1 MTLITEENVK
11 PEHAERYSGEIKDLL
26 LVAQNQF
33 FDDDAE
39 VVREKDDFEK
49 LDSFFELVQKDNLS
63 TPQEVNET
71 HDELSKADSVEALE
85 DSSEDLESTSV
96 QVIRASERSD
106 SELESENNSQVNL
119 DEDGL
124 VNAENSD
131 ENQLP
136 DEQFSSSGSGI
147 SDEPFIADP
156 LVKPHNT
163 EIDDIHEQSNT
174 DDILQDQL
182 QEEYERGY
190 ADAVN
195 ALEKSI
201 TDERSQIQN
210 LNSVLFEIHGEF
222 EQQIKALLQEK
233 IKCLALEFIGD
244 AIDDDPEKLLVKIDQ
259 EVANLS
265 KYVNDL
271 TVELN
276 ELDAL
281 AINENVSTMSDRQV
295 KFVSNAN
302 LARGE
307 FKLSDGFTTYS
318 KTYSSE

>member
-1 MTLITEENVK
+1 MISITEENVK

-39 VVREKDDFEK
+39 VVREKEDFEK

-63 TPQEVNET
+63 TPKEVNET
-71 HDELSKADSVEALE
+71 HDEPPEAVTVESLE
-85 DSSEDLESTSV
+85 DNSDDLES
-96 QVIRASERSD
+96 ASLQEISGSEMSD
-106 SELESENNSQVNL
+106 SDVESTDNSQVNL
-119 DEDGL
+119 YEDDL
-124 VNAENSD
+124 VNTENSD
-131 ENQLP
+131 EHDLP
-136 DEQFSSSGSGI
+136 DEQLSSSGSGI

-163 EIDDIHEQSNT
+163 ETHDTHEQLNT
-174 DDILQDQL
+174 DDVLQGQL

-195 ALEKSI
+195 ELEKSI
-201 TDERSQIQN
+201 TDERTQIQN

-222 EQQIKALLQEK
+222 EQQIKALFQEK

-244 AIDDDPEKLLVKIDQ
+244 AIDDNPEKLAVKIDQ

-265 KYVNDL
+265 KYIKDL

-281 AINENVSTMSDRQV
+281 AINANGATISDGQV
-295 KFVSNAN
+295 KFVSNTN

-318 KTYSSE
+318 RTYSSE

>member
-1 MTLITEENVK
+1 MTLIAEENVK
-11 PEHAERYSGEIKDLL
+11 PEQAERYSGEIKDLL

-85 DSSEDLESTSV
+85 DSSEDLESAS
-96 QVIRASERSD
+96 QQDIRASEMSN

-119 DEDGL
+119 NENGL

-131 ENQLP
+131 ENHLP
-136 DEQFSSSGSGI
+136 DEQLSSSGSGI

-163 EIDDIHEQSNT
+163 EIDDTHEQSNT

-210 LNSVLFEIHGEF
+210 LNSVLFEIHDEF

-233 IKCLALEFIGD
+233 IKSLALEFIGN
-244 AIDDDPEKLLVKIDQ
+244 AIDDDPEKLVVKIDQ
-259 EVANLS
+259 EVAYLS

-281 AINENVSTMSDRQV
+281 AINANGSTISDGQV

-307 FKLSDGFTTYS
+307 FNLSDGFTTYS

>member
-1 MTLITEENVK
+1 MTSITEENIK
-11 PEHAERYSGEIKDLL
+11 PENAERYSGEIKDLL

-63 TPQEVNET
+63 TPKEVNET
-71 HDELSKADSVEALE
+71 HDEPPEAVTVEPHEGNSEYLESASLQDMSASEISDSVV
-85 DSSEDLESTSV
+85 EST
-96 QVIRASERSD
+96 D
-106 SELESENNSQVNL
+106 NLQVNL
-119 DEDGL
+119 DEGDL
-124 VNAENSD
+124 VNTENSD
-131 ENQLP
+131 EHDLP
-136 DEQFSSSGSGI
+136 DEQVSSSGSGI

-163 EIDDIHEQSNT
+163 ETHDTHEKPNT
-174 DDILQDQL
+174 DDVFQGQL

-195 ALEKSI
+195 ELEKSI
-201 TDERSQIQN
+201 TDERTQIQN

-222 EQQIKALLQEK
+222 EQQIKALFQEK

-244 AIDDDPEKLLVKIDQ
+244 AIDDDPEKLVVKIDQ
-259 EVANLS
+259 EVANLL
-265 KYVNDL
+265 KYVKDL

-281 AINENVSTMSDRQV
+281 AINANGVTISDGQV

-318 KTYSSE
+318 KTYSSD

>member
-1 MTLITEENVK
+1 MTLIAEENVK

-49 LDSFFELVQKDNLS
+49 LDSFFELVQKDNRS
-63 TPQEVNET
+63 APQEVNET

-85 DSSEDLESTSV
+85 GSSEDLESASL
-96 QVIRASERSD
+96 QDIRASEMSN

-131 ENQLP
+131 ENHLP
-136 DEQFSSSGSGI
+136 DEQLSSSGSGI

-163 EIDDIHEQSNT
+163 EIDDTHEQPNT

-201 TDERSQIQN
+201 TDERNQIQN

-233 IKCLALEFIGD
+233 IKSLALEFIGA
-244 AIDDDPEKLLVKIDQ
+244 AIDDDPEKLVVKIDQ

-265 KYVNDL
+265 KYINDL

-281 AINENVSTMSDRQV
+281 AINANGATISDGQV

>member
-1 MTLITEENVK
+1 MTLIAEENVK
-11 PEHAERYSGEIKDLL
+11 PEQAERYSGEIKDLL

-39 VVREKDDFEK
+39 VVREKEDFEK

-63 TPQEVNET
+63 IPQEVNET
-71 HDELSKADSVEALE
+71 HDELSKADRVEALE
-85 DSSEDLESTSV
+85 DSSEDLESGSL
-96 QVIRASERSD
+96 QNIRALEMSN

-119 DEDGL
+119 DGL

-131 ENQLP
+131 ENHSP
-136 DEQFSSSGSGI
+136 DEQLSSSGSSI

-156 LVKPHNT
+156 LVKLHNT
-163 EIDDIHEQSNT
+163 EIDDTHEQSNT
-174 DDILQDQL
+174 DDVFQGQL

-210 LNSVLFEIHGEF
+210 LNSVLFEIHDEF
-222 EQQIKALLQEK
+222 EQQIKALFQEK

-244 AIDDDPEKLLVKIDQ
+244 AIDDDPEKLVVKIDQ

-265 KYVNDL
+265 KYINDM

-281 AINENVSTMSDRQV
+281 AINANGSTMSDGQV

>member
-1 MTLITEENVK
+1 MTLIAEENVK
-11 PEHAERYSGEIKDLL
+11 PEQAERYSGEIKDLL

-49 LDSFFELVQKDNLS
+49 LDSFFELVQKDNRS

-85 DSSEDLESTSV
+85 GSSEDLESASL
-96 QVIRASERSD
+96 QDIRASEMSN

-131 ENQLP
+131 ENHLP
-136 DEQFSSSGSGI
+136 DEQLSSSGSGI

-163 EIDDIHEQSNT
+163 EIDDTHEQSNT
-174 DDILQDQL
+174 DDILRDQL

-233 IKCLALEFIGD
+233 IKYLALEFIGD
-244 AIDDDPEKLLVKIDQ
+244 AIDDDPEKLVVKIDQ

-281 AINENVSTMSDRQV
+281 AINANGSTMSDGQV

>member
-1 MTLITEENVK
+1 MTLIAEENVK
-11 PEHAERYSGEIKDLL
+11 PEQAERYSGEIKDLL

-85 DSSEDLESTSV
+85 DSSEDLESASL
-96 QVIRASERSD
+96 QDIRASEMSN
-106 SELESENNSQVNL
+106 SELQSENNSQVNL

-124 VNAENSD
+124 VDAENSD
-131 ENQLP
+131 ENHLP
-136 DEQFSSSGSGI
+136 DEQLSSSGSGI

-163 EIDDIHEQSNT
+163 EIDDTHEQSNT

-244 AIDDDPEKLLVKIDQ
+244 AIDDNPEKLAVKIDQ

-265 KYVNDL
+265 KYIKDL

-281 AINENVSTMSDRQV
+281 AINANGATISDGQV
-295 KFVSNAN
+295 KFVPNAN

>member
-1 MTLITEENVK
+1 MTLIAEENIK

-39 VVREKDDFEK
+39 VFREKDDFEK

-85 DSSEDLESTSV
+85 DSSEDLESASL
-96 QVIRASERSD
+96 QDIRASEMSN

-190 ADAVN
+190 ADALN

-233 IKCLALEFIGD
+233 IKSLALEFIGA
-244 AIDDDPEKLLVKIDQ
+244 AIDDDPEKLVVKIDQ

-265 KYVNDL
+265 KYVNEL

-281 AINENVSTMSDRQV
+281 AINANGSTMSDGQV

>member
-1 MTLITEENVK
+1 MTLIAEENVK
-11 PEHAERYSGEIKDLL
+11 PEQAERYSGEIKDLL

-63 TPQEVNET
+63 TPLEVNET

-85 DSSEDLESTSV
+85 DSPEDLESAS
-96 QVIRASERSD
+96 QQDIRASEISN

-119 DEDGL
+119 NEYGL

-131 ENQLP
+131 ENHLP
-136 DEQFSSSGSGI
+136 DEQLSSSGSGI
-147 SDEPFIADP
+147 SDEPFIADS

-163 EIDDIHEQSNT
+163 EIDDTHEQSNT

-210 LNSVLFEIHGEF
+210 LNSVLFEIHDEF

-233 IKCLALEFIGD
+233 IKSLALEFIGN
-244 AIDDDPEKLLVKIDQ
+244 AIDDDPEKLVVKIDQ
-259 EVANLS
+259 EVAYLS

-281 AINENVSTMSDRQV
+281 AINANGSTMSDGQV

-307 FKLSDGFTTYS
+307 FNLSDGFTTYS

>member
-1 MTLITEENVK
+1 MMSLTEYGDK
-11 PEHAERYSGEIKDLL
+11 PENTERYSGEIKDLL
-26 LVAQNQF
+26 LAAQNQF

-49 LDSFFELVQKDNLS
+49 LDSFFELVRKESVS
-63 TPQEVNET
+63 TPKEVNEANDT
-71 HDELSKADSVEALE
+71 PVEDAPVDSHEHIYEGAEGPSFQDMEA
-85 DSSEDLESTSV
+85 SESTVSDV
-96 QVIRASERSD
+96 QSIP
-106 SELESENNSQVNL
+106 NSTVNL
-119 DEDGL
+119 HEEGL
-124 VNAENSD
+124 ANLETND
-131 ENQLP
+131 ENVLLDQ
-136 DEQFSSSGSGI
+136 QATSSGSGI
-147 SDEPFIADP
+147 SEEPFIADP
-156 LVKPHNT
+156 LVKPYNT
-163 EIDDIHEQSNT
+163 EIHDTHEQSNT

-201 TDERSQIQN
+201 TDERNQIQN
-210 LNSVLFEIHGEF
+210 LNTVLFEIHGEF

-244 AIDDDPEKLLVKIDQ
+244 AIDDDPEKLVLKIDQ
-259 EVANLS
+259 EVEKLS

-281 AINENVSTMSDRQV
+281 AINVNGTKLSDGQV

>member
-1 MTLITEENVK
+1 MTLIAEENIK

-106 SELESENNSQVNL
+106 SELESKNNSQVNL

-147 SDEPFIADP
+147 FDEPFIADP
-156 LVKPHNT
+156 LVKPPNT

>member
-1 MTLITEENVK
+1 MTLIAEENVK

-106 SELESENNSQVNL
+106 SQLESENNSQVNL

-147 SDEPFIADP
+147 SDEPFIADT

>member
-96 QVIRASERSD
+96 QVIRASERSE
-106 SELESENNSQVNL
+106 SKLELENNSQVNL

-281 AINENVSTMSDRQV
+281 AINENVPTMSDRQV

>member
-1 MTLITEENVK
+1 MTSITEENVK
-11 PEHAERYSGEIKDLL
+11 PANAERYSGEIKDLL

-63 TPQEVNET
+63 TPKEVNET
-71 HDELSKADSVEALE
+71 HDEPPEAVTAE
-85 DSSEDLESTSV
+85 PHEGNSEDLE
-96 QVIRASERSD
+96 RASLQDISASEISD
-106 SELESENNSQVNL
+106 SVVESTDNSQVNL
-119 DEDGL
+119 YEDDL
-124 VNAENSD
+124 VNTENSD
-131 ENQLP
+131 EHDLP
-136 DEQFSSSGSGI
+136 DEQVSSSGSGI

-163 EIDDIHEQSNT
+163 EIDDTHEQSNT
-174 DDILQDQL
+174 NDILQDQL

-281 AINENVSTMSDRQV
+281 AINENVSTMFDRQV

>member
-1 MTLITEENVK
+1 MTLIAEENIK

-63 TPQEVNET
+63 TPNEVNET
-71 HDELSKADSVEALE
+71 HDELPEAAGVEALE
-85 DSSEDLESTSV
+85 DISEDVENTSL
-96 QVIRASERSD
+96 QDIGASERGDSD
-106 SELESENNSQVNL
+106 IESEKNSQVNL
-119 DEDGL
+119 YEEGL

-136 DEQFSSSGSGI
+136 
-147 SDEPFIADP
+147 DEPFIADP

-163 EIDDIHEQSNT
+163 EIDDTHEQSNT
-174 DDILQDQL
+174 NDILQDQL

-190 ADAVN
+190 ADALN

-233 IKCLALEFIGD
+233 IKSLALEFIGA
-244 AIDDDPEKLLVKIDQ
+244 AIDDDPEKLVVKIDQ

-265 KYVNDL
+265 KYVNEL

-281 AINENVSTMSDRQV
+281 AINANGSTMSDGQV

>member
-96 QVIRASERSD
+96 QVIRASERSE
-106 SELESENNSQVNL
+106 SKLELENNSQVNL

-281 AINENVSTMSDRQV
+281 AISANDSTMSDGQV

>member
-1 MTLITEENVK
+1 MTLIAEENVK
-11 PEHAERYSGEIKDLL
+11 PEQAERYSGEIKDLL

-49 LDSFFELVQKDNLS
+49 LDSFFELVQKDNRS

-85 DSSEDLESTSV
+85 GSSEDLESASL
-96 QVIRASERSD
+96 QDIRASEMSN

-131 ENQLP
+131 ENHLP
-136 DEQFSSSGSGI
+136 DEQLSSSGSGI

-163 EIDDIHEQSNT
+163 EIDDTHEQSNT

-233 IKCLALEFIGD
+233 IKYLALEFIGD
-244 AIDDDPEKLLVKIDQ
+244 AIDDDPEKLVVKIDQ

-281 AINENVSTMSDRQV
+281 AINANGSTMSDGQV

>member
-1 MTLITEENVK
+1 MTLIAEENVK

-96 QVIRASERSD
+96 QVIRASERSE
-106 SELESENNSQVNL
+106 SKLELENNSQVNL

-163 EIDDIHEQSNT
+163 ETHDTHEQSNT
-174 DDILQDQL
+174 NDILQDQL

-195 ALEKSI
+195 ELEKSI

-222 EQQIKALLQEK
+222 EQQIKALFQEK

-244 AIDDDPEKLLVKIDQ
+244 AIDDNPEKLAVKIDQ

-265 KYVNDL
+265 KYVNEL

-281 AINENVSTMSDRQV
+281 AINANGSTMSDGQV

-318 KTYSSE
+318 QTYSSE

>member
-106 SELESENNSQVNL
+106 SELESKNNSQVNL

>member
-1 MTLITEENVK
+1 MTSITEENVK
-11 PEHAERYSGEIKDLL
+11 PENAERYSGEIKDLL

-63 TPQEVNET
+63 TPKEVNET
-71 HDELSKADSVEALE
+71 HDEPPEAVTAESLE
-85 DSSEDLESTSV
+85 DNSEDLEGASLQDMS
-96 QVIRASERSD
+96 ASEMSD
-106 SELESENNSQVNL
+106 SVVESADNSQVNSY
-119 DEDGL
+119 EDDF
-124 VNAENSD
+124 VNIENSD
-131 ENQLP
+131 EHDLP
-136 DEQFSSSGSGI
+136 DEQVSSSGSGI

-163 EIDDIHEQSNT
+163 EIHDTHEQPNT
-174 DDILQDQL
+174 DDILREQL

-201 TDERSQIQN
+201 SDERNQIQN

-233 IKCLALEFIGD
+233 IKCLALEFIGE
-244 AIDDDPEKLLVKIDQ
+244 AIDDNPEKLVVKIDQ

-271 TVELN
+271 MVELN

-281 AINENVSTMSDRQV
+281 AINANGATISDGQV

-307 FKLSDGFTTYS
+307 FKLTDGFTTYS
-318 KTYSSE
+318 KTYS

>member
-1 MTLITEENVK
+1 MTSIAEENVK
-11 PEHAERYSGEIKDLL
+11 PENAERYSGEIKDLL

-63 TPQEVNET
+63 TPKEVNET
-71 HDELSKADSVEALE
+71 QDEALDAASVESLE
-85 DSSEDLESTSV
+85 DISEDLESASL
-96 QVIRASERSD
+96 QDIRASEISSSD
-106 SELESENNSQVNL
+106 LGSANNSQVNL
-119 DEDGL
+119 HEDGL

-131 ENQLP
+131 ENDLP
-136 DEQFSSSGSGI
+136 DEQLSSSGSGI

-163 EIDDIHEQSNT
+163 EIHDTHEQPNT
-174 DDILQDQL
+174 DDIFQDQL

-201 TDERSQIQN
+201 TDERNQIQN

-244 AIDDDPEKLLVKIDQ
+244 VIDENPEKLVVKIDQ

-265 KYVNDL
+265 KYVKDL

-281 AINENVSTMSDRQV
+281 AINANGDAISDGQV

-307 FKLSDGFTTYS
+307 FKLTDGFTTYS
-318 KTYSSE
+318 KTYS

>member
-1 MTLITEENVK
+1 MTLIAEENVK

-106 SELESENNSQVNL
+106 SELESKNNSQVNL

>member
-1 MTLITEENVK
+1 MTSITEENVK
-11 PEHAERYSGEIKDLL
+11 PENAERYSGEIKDLL

-63 TPQEVNET
+63 TPKEVNET
-71 HDELSKADSVEALE
+71 HDEPPEAVTAESLE
-85 DSSEDLESTSV
+85 DNSEDLEGASLQDMS
-96 QVIRASERSD
+96 ASEMSD
-106 SELESENNSQVNL
+106 SVVESADNSQVNSY
-119 DEDGL
+119 EDDF
-124 VNAENSD
+124 VNIENSD
-131 ENQLP
+131 EHDLP
-136 DEQFSSSGSGI
+136 DEQVSSSGSGI

-163 EIDDIHEQSNT
+163 EIHDTHEQPNT
-174 DDILQDQL
+174 DDIFQDQL

-201 TDERSQIQN
+201 TDERNQIQN

-244 AIDDDPEKLLVKIDQ
+244 VIDENPEKLVVKIDQ

-265 KYVNDL
+265 KYVKDL

-281 AINENVSTMSDRQV
+281 AINANGVTISDGQV

-318 KTYSSE
+318 KTYSSD

>member
-1 MTLITEENVK
+1 MTLIAEENIK

-63 TPQEVNET
+63 TPNEVNET
-71 HDELSKADSVEALE
+71 HDELPEAAGVEALE
-85 DSSEDLESTSV
+85 DISEDVENTSL
-96 QVIRASERSD
+96 QDIGASERGDSD
-106 SELESENNSQVNL
+106 IESEKNSQVNL
-119 DEDGL
+119 YEEGL

-131 ENQLP
+131 ENHLP
-136 DEQFSSSGSGI
+136 DEQLSSSGSDI

-163 EIDDIHEQSNT
+163 EIDDTHEQSNT
-174 DDILQDQL
+174 NDILQDQL

-190 ADAVN
+190 ADALN

-233 IKCLALEFIGD
+233 IKSLALEFIGA
-244 AIDDDPEKLLVKIDQ
+244 AIDDDPEKLVVKIDQ

-265 KYVNDL
+265 KYVNEL

-281 AINENVSTMSDRQV
+281 AINANGSTMSDGQV

>member
-96 QVIRASERSD
+96 QVIRASERSE
-106 SELESENNSQVNL
+106 SKLELENNSQVNL

>member
-1 MTLITEENVK
+1 MTLIAEENVK

-106 SELESENNSQVNL
+106 SKLEPENNSQVNL

-210 LNSVLFEIHGEF
+210 LNSVLFEIHDEF

-244 AIDDDPEKLLVKIDQ
+244 AIDDDPEKLVVKIDQ

-281 AINENVSTMSDRQV
+281 AINANGSTISDGQV

>member
-1 MTLITEENVK
+1 MTSITEENVK
-11 PEHAERYSGEIKDLL
+11 PANAERYSGEIKDLL

-39 VVREKDDFEK
+39 VVREKEDFEK
-49 LDSFFELVQKDNLS
+49 LDSFFELVRKDNLS
-63 TPQEVNET
+63 TPKEVNET
-71 HDELSKADSVEALE
+71 HDEPPEEVTVESLE
-85 DSSEDLESTSV
+85 DNSEDVESVSL
-96 QVIRASERSD
+96 QEISGSEVSD
-106 SELESENNSQVNL
+106 SDVESADNSQVNL
-119 DEDGL
+119 YEDDL
-124 VNAENSD
+124 VNTENSD
-131 ENQLP
+131 EHDLP
-136 DEQFSSSGSGI
+136 DEL
-147 SDEPFIADP
+147 FIADP

-163 EIDDIHEQSNT
+163 ESHDTHEQPNT
-174 DDILQDQL
+174 DDVLQGQL

-201 TDERSQIQN
+201 SDERNQIQN

-244 AIDDDPEKLLVKIDQ
+244 AIDDDPEKLVVKIDQ

-265 KYVNDL
+265 KYVKDL

-281 AINENVSTMSDRQV
+281 AINANGATISDGQV

>member
-1 MTLITEENVK
+1 MTLIAEENVK

-39 VVREKDDFEK
+39 VVREKEDFEK

-63 TPQEVNET
+63 TSKEVNET
-71 HDELSKADSVEALE
+71 HDEPPEAVTFESLK
-85 DSSEDLESTSV
+85 DNSEDLESASL
-96 QVIRASERSD
+96 QDISASEMSD
-106 SELESENNSQVNL
+106 SDVESADNSQVNL
-119 DEDGL
+119 YEDDL
-124 VNAENSD
+124 VNTENSD
-131 ENQLP
+131 EHDLP
-136 DEQFSSSGSGI
+136 DEQLSSSGSGI

-163 EIDDIHEQSNT
+163 EIHDTHEQPNT

-201 TDERSQIQN
+201 TDERNQIQN

-222 EQQIKALLQEK
+222 EQQIKALFQEK

-244 AIDDDPEKLLVKIDQ
+244 AIDDDPEKLVTKIDQ

-265 KYVNDL
+265 KYINDL

-281 AINENVSTMSDRQV
+281 AINANGATISDGQV

>member
-1 MTLITEENVK
+1 MTSITEENVK
-11 PEHAERYSGEIKDLL
+11 PANAERYSGEIKDLL

-63 TPQEVNET
+63 TPKEVNET
-71 HDELSKADSVEALE
+71 HDEPPEAVTVEFLE
-85 DSSEDLESTSV
+85 GNSEDLESASL
-96 QVIRASERSD
+96 QDISASEISD
-106 SELESENNSQVNL
+106 SVVESTDNSQVDL
-119 DEDGL
+119 YEDGL
-124 VNAENSD
+124 VNTENSD
-131 ENQLP
+131 EHDLP
-136 DEQFSSSGSGI
+136 DEQVSSSGSGI

-163 EIDDIHEQSNT
+163 ETHDIHEQPNQV
-174 DDILQDQL
+174 DVLQGQL

-195 ALEKSI
+195 ELEKSI
-201 TDERSQIQN
+201 TDERTQIQN

-222 EQQIKALLQEK
+222 EQQIKALFQEK

-244 AIDDDPEKLLVKIDQ
+244 AIDDDPEKLVVKIDQ

-265 KYVNDL
+265 KYINDL

-281 AINENVSTMSDRQV
+281 AINANGVTISDGQV

>member
-1 MTLITEENVK
+1 MTLIAEENVK

-39 VVREKDDFEK
+39 VVREKEDFEK

-85 DSSEDLESTSV
+85 DSSEDLESAS
-96 QVIRASERSD
+96 QQDIRASEMSN

-131 ENQLP
+131 ENHLP
-136 DEQFSSSGSGI
+136 DEQLSSSGSGI

>member
-1 MTLITEENVK
+1 MMSLTEYGDK
-11 PEHAERYSGEIKDLL
+11 PENTERYSGEIKDLL
-26 LVAQNQF
+26 LAAQNQF

-49 LDSFFELVQKDNLS
+49 LDSFFELVQKES
-63 TPQEVNET
+63 VSAPKEVNEDN
-71 HDELSKADSVEALE
+71 DEHVEAASVDSLEAIYEGEEGASFQDMEALE
-85 DSSEDLESTSV
+85 SIDPDVHSTSN
-96 QVIRASERSD
+96 SKLNLHE
-106 SELESENNSQVNL
+106 EGLENL
-119 DEDGL
+119 ET
-124 VNAENSD
+124 SD
-131 ENQLP
+131 ENVLP
-136 DEQFSSSGSGI
+136 DEQSTFAGSGI
-147 SDEPFIADP
+147 TEEPFIADP
-156 LVKPHNT
+156 PVQSLNT
-163 EIDDIHEQSNT
+163 KLDETDEQSIT
-174 DDILQDQL
+174 DDVLQYQL

-201 TDERSQIQN
+201 IEERSQIQN
-210 LNSVLFEIHGEF
+210 LNTVLFEIHGEF
-222 EQQIKALLQEK
+222 ERQIKALLQEK

-244 AIDDDPEKLLVKIDQ
+244 AIDDDPEKLVVKIDQ
-259 EVANLS
+259 EVEKLS

-281 AINENVSTMSDRQV
+281 AINANDTKISDGQV

>member
-106 SELESENNSQVNL
+106 SKLEPENNSQVNL

-190 ADAVN
+190 SDAVN